1 MEEPAEGGSAFGPV
15 DAAPPLSSS
24 DWVLVPRELVLQV
37 ASVFV
42 DFRDYADTCF
52 RRLIDILGLTLYCR
66 GTRNLLATAFLY
78 GSCYCRCMDLK
89 FF

>member
-52 RRLIDILGLTLYCR
+52 RRLIDILGGPDLVLPR
-66 GTRNLLATAFLY
+66 HAESLGDGFSLRELLL
-78 GSCYCRCMDLK
+78 
-89 FF
+89 